1 MKMYASDLR
10 EGDKFDVDE
19 FVRGRNFSL
28 REPAMKPVTVT
39 RVNRNMDCY
48 TAIEFNTESL
58 LRRTY
63 RWTLNNDDMVEV
75 ERW

>member
-19 FVRGRNFSL
+19 FVSRKGFFL
-28 REPAMKPVTVT
+28 TEPAMEPVTIT
-39 RVNRNMDCY
+39 RVNGNMDRY

-63 RWTLNNDDMVEV
+63 RWTLRDNDMVEV
-75 ERW
+75 EGW